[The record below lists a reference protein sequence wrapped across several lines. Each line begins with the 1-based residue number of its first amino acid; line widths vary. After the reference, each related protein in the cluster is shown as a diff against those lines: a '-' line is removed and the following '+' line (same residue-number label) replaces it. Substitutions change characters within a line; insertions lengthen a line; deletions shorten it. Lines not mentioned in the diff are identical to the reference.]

1 MSYFPTGPDTPGD
14 GESTAR
20 VLEFGTERADDA
32 LETLSSGTA
41 QDIVSVLQ
49 DGPVTANDVAD
60 DVDTTLQNVHYHLN
74 RLHEAGVV
82 DVVDTAYSEKGRE
95 MDVYAVSGSPLVIV
109 AGEDD
114 DRKTVVEL
122 LSELTGGI
130 GLLAGVAV
138 GVQRLLGSNGSV
150 PSRTYAGTP
159 IEILSPGVVVFVTG
173 MACLLILAVVGAYR
187 RDLLSLPLV
196 QFPTDGDAGPLQ

>member
-1 MSYFPTGPDTPGD
+1 
-14 GESTAR
+14 
-20 VLEFGTERADDA
+20 
-32 LETLSSGTA
+32 
-41 QDIVSVLQ
+41 
-49 DGPVTANDVAD
+49 
-60 DVDTTLQNVHYHLN
+60 
-74 RLHEAGVV
+74 
-82 DVVDTAYSEKGRE
+82 

-130 GLLAGVAV
+130 GILAGVAV
-138 GVQRLLGSNGSV
+138 GVQQLLGSNGSV

-173 MACLLILAVVGAYR
+173 LACLLSLAMIVAYR
-187 RDLLSLPLV
+187 NNLLSLPLV
-196 QFPTDGDAGPLQ
+196 QFWSDVDAKSSQ

>member
-1 MSYFPTGPDTPGD
+1 MSYFPTAPDAPD
-14 GESTAR
+14 DDESTAR
-20 VLEFGTERADDA
+20 VLEFGTECADDA
-32 LETLSSGTA
+32 LEALSSGTA

-82 DVVDTAYSEKGRE
+82 DVVDTVYSEKGRE

-109 AGEDD
+109 AGDDD

-122 LSELTGGI
+122 LSELTGGA

-138 GVQRLLGSNGSV
+138 VVQRLLGSNGSP
-150 PSRTYAGTP
+150 PSRTFAGTP
-159 IEILSPGVVVFVTG
+159 IEMLSPGVVVFATG
-173 MACLLILAVVGAYR
+173 LACLSSLAVIVAFR
-187 RDLLSLPLV
+187 NDLLSLPLV
-196 QFPTDGDAGPLQ
+196 QSSIDGDAKSMQ

>member
-1 MSYFPTGPDTPGD
+1 MSYFPTAPEPPSDD
-14 GESTAR
+14 ESTAR
-20 VLEFGTERADDA
+20 VLEFGTECADDA
-32 LETLSSGTA
+32 LQTLSSRTA
-41 QDIVSVLQ
+41 QEIVSVLQ
-49 DGPVTANDVAD
+49 DGPITANDIAD

-130 GLLAGVAV
+130 GILAGVAV
-138 GVQRLLGSNGSV
+138 GVQQLLGSNGSV
-150 PSRTYAGTP
+150 PTRTYAGTP

-173 MACLLILAVVGAYR
+173 LACLLSLAMIVAYR
-187 RDLLSLPLV
+187 NDLLSLSFV
-196 QFPTDGDAGPLQ
+196 RSSIDDDAKLMQ